1 MNIPQDSFML
11 LSFVNV
17 KLRDFYN
24 SIDDLCDDLDI
35 DKDKLIEKLKK
46 IGYIYNISK
55 NQFIIF

>member
-11 LSFVNV
+11 LSFINV

-24 SIDDLCDDLDI
+24 SIDDLCDDLYI
-35 DKDKLIEKLKK
+35 DKYKLIEKLKK

>member
-35 DKDKLIEKLKK
+35 DKDGLVEKLKK